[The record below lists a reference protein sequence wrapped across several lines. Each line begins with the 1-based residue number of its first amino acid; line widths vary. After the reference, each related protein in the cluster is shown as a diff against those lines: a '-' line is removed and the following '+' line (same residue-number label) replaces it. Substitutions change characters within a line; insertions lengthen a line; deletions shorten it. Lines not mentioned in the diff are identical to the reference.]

1 MVSHVNI
8 TVKPKPHG
16 ANYMKKILRFTASW
30 CQPCKNLA
38 KQLEEIDTGLPIEV
52 VDIDVD
58 TELAMDYGIRSV
70 PTLVILDENVEVKRM
85 TGLVTKEILKN
96 WIEA

>member
-1 MVSHVNI
+1 MR
-8 TVKPKPHG
+8 
-16 ANYMKKILRFTASW
+16 KILRFTASW

-52 VDIDVD
+52 IDIDVD
-58 TELAMDYGIRSV
+58 TELALDYGIRSV
-70 PTLVILDENVEVKRM
+70 PTLIILDENVEVKRM

>member
-1 MVSHVNI
+1 
-8 TVKPKPHG
+8 
-16 ANYMKKILRFTASW
+16 
-30 CQPCKNLA
+30 LA

-52 VDIDVD
+52 IDIDVD
-58 TELAMDYGIRSV
+58 TELAVDYGIRSV
-70 PTLVILDENVEVKRM
+70 PTLIILDENVEVKRM

>member
-1 MVSHVNI
+1 MR
-8 TVKPKPHG
+8 
-16 ANYMKKILRFTASW
+16 KILRFTASW

-58 TELAMDYGIRSV
+58 TELALDYGIRSV
-70 PTLVILDENVEVKRM
+70 PTLIILDENVEVKRM